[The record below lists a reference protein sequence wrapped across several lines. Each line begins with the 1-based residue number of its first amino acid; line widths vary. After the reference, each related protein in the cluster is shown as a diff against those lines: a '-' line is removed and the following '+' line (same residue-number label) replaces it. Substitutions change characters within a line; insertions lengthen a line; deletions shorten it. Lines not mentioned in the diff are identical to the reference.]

1 MTIIWCYC
9 CRFALSSSEVLDIA
23 GSLVPSLY
31 SANADAYSDLIILP
45 TELFDVLV
53 NQPDFFTQLLESTD
67 TDEDEGLT
75 RGIGSF
81 LMQVYSTM
89 SLIVSL
95 IRLMCALMN
104 ACPALRTLEN
114 ARILLV
120 AYKPYLSSES
130 KRGCNVQSWSSF
142 LLPR

>member
-9 CRFALSSSEVLDIA
+9 CRFALSSSDVLDIA

-45 TELFDVLV
+45 TKLFDVLV

-81 LMQVYSTM
+81 FDAGLLDNVSHSFTYS
-89 SLIVSL
+89 SHVRSHE
-95 IRLMCALMN
+95 RLPSSSHSRERTHTFSCVQALFVF
-104 ACPALRTLEN
+104 R
-114 ARILLV
+114 
-120 AYKPYLSSES
+120 K
-130 KRGCNVQSWSSF
+130 
-142 LLPR
+142 